1 MEVTCAV
8 LVGGGSRRMGTD
20 KAALFFGREKLV
32 ERVVARL
39 KRAFPRM
46 ILVGGKV
53 EKYSY
58 LGLPVVQDVY
68 PGRGPLAGIHAALA
82 YAATPYVFVT
92 ACDMPFAD
100 PVLALFLA
108 RQAPG
113 CDVVVVRD
121 GSYLEPLFAV
131 YGKGCLP
138 AVEHT
143 LKVNMRPRVVD
154 FFPLVKVKYIERH
167 RLAKLTDVEKAF
179 FNVNTPQDLERAL
192 REEQC

>member
-1 MEVTCAV
+1 
-8 LVGGGSRRMGTD
+8 MGTD
-20 KAALFFGREKLV
+20 KASLFFGRERMV

-39 KRAFPRM
+39 KKAFPRM
-46 ILVGGKV
+46 ILVGGDA

-58 LGLPVVQDVY
+58 LGLPVVRDVY
-68 PGRGPLAGIHAALA
+68 PGRGPLAGIHAALVHVS
-82 YAATPYVFVT
+82 TPYVFVA

-100 PVLALFLA
+100 AGLALFLV

-113 CDVVVVRD
+113 HDVVVVRD

-131 YGKGCLP
+131 YGKGCLQ

-154 FFPLVKVKYIERH
+154 FFPLVKVKYIER
-167 RLAKLTDVEKAF
+167 RELAGMADVGKAF

-192 REEQC
+192 REEEC